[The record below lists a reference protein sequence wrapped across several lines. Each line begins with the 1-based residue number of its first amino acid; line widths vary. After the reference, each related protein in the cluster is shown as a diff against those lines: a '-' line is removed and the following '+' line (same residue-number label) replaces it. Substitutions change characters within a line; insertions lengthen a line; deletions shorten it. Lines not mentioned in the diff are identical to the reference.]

1 MNKYIAFFTLL
12 CFSIASQQASLS
24 SSDYLAPVAS
34 SSHGFLL
41 NHSTGGLP
49 NGFEIDAPIV
59 YADYYFLEALV
70 RQKNKK

>member
-1 MNKYIAFFTLL
+1 
-12 CFSIASQQASLS
+12 
-24 SSDYLAPVAS
+24 VAS
-34 SSHGFLL
+34 STHGFLL

>member
-1 MNKYIAFFTLL
+1 
-12 CFSIASQQASLS
+12 
-24 SSDYLAPVAS
+24 
-34 SSHGFLL
+34 
-41 NHSTGGLP
+41 LP

>member
-1 MNKYIAFFTLL
+1 LATLQPYKKTYYQNYADQ
-12 CFSIASQQASLS
+12 ILS
-24 SSDYLAPVAS
+24 SLNASSYLAPVAS
-34 SSHGFLL
+34 AHGMIL

-49 NGFEIDAPIV
+49 NGFEIDTPIV

>member
-1 MNKYIAFFTLL
+1 LQPYKKAYYQNYADQILR
-12 CFSIASQQASLS
+12 SLS
-24 SSDYLAPVAS
+24 SPAYLAPVAS
-34 SSHGFLL
+34 AHGMLL
-41 NHSTGGLP
+41 FHSTGGLP